1 MQLRVGMVGFG
12 EIAQYHRR
20 HLTAAGASVVGAVT
34 TRETGSLTRYSTL
47 AAMLPDVDAVTI
59 AVPNHLHAALAAD
72 AVAAGKAVL
81 VEKPLCVT
89 KVEMVAL
96 ERIIAASA
104 TPVHV
109 ALRLRFNPWV
119 QWWRERREARR
130 EVRCT
135 YRLGIAQLA
144 DGKPWTRRRA
154 QSGGALFTLGVHA
167 LDIARWMARAGAQPL
182 GDLDAEENTRGRD
195 ADFPLRARIRG
206 RLSDGREIVA
216 EADLRD
222 EAPFALTL
230 VVDRVAL
237 ADGPPFP
244 PPDGPGS
251 ADAEYAAMMRDF
263 VAAAVS
269 GERDADRL
277 AGALQVHRDLLEA
290 TALLTGG

>member
-1 MQLRVGMVGFG
+1 MQLRVGLVGFG

-59 AVPNHLHAALAAD
+59 AVPNHLHAALAT
-72 AVAAGKAVL
+72 AVVATGKPVL
-81 VEKPLCVT
+81 VEKPLCLT
-89 KVEMVAL
+89 EAELVAL
-96 ERIIAASA
+96 ERTIAASA

-109 ALRLRFNPWV
+109 AFRLRFNPWLR
-119 QWWRERREARR
+119 WWHERLGARR

-135 YRLGIAQLA
+135 YRLGIERLA

-167 LDIARWMARAGAQPL
+167 LDLARWMAGAGAEPL
-182 GDLDAEENTRGRD
+182 GDIEAEEDARGGA

-206 RLSDGREIVA
+206 RLPDGREIVA

-230 VVDRVAL
+230 VVDGVTV

-244 PPDGPGS
+244 PPDGPGA

-269 GERDADRL
+269 GARDADL
-277 AGALQVHRDLLEA
+277 MAGALQVHRDLLEA
-290 TALLTGG
+290 TGLLTGG